1 MKLSTFKK
9 HLDTVTSLSFALPNG
24 TLVPAHFHITEA
36 GLVTKNFIDC
46 GGTVR
51 VEKTATIQLWT
62 ADDYEHRLEPQKLK
76 TIISLSEGLF
86 GTEDLEVEVEY
97 QTETISRF
105 GLDHNGTNFMLTAKQ
120 TDCLAKDTCGIPE
133 EKSSFII
140 AGNETSQ
147 NSCTPG
153 GGCC

>member
-9 HLDTVTSLSFALPNG
+9 HLDTVTSLSFVLPNG

-36 GLVTKNFIDC
+36 GFVTKNFIDC

-51 VEKTATIQLWT
+51 IEKTATIQLWT

-76 TIISLSEGLF
+76 TIITLSEGLF
-86 GTEDLEVEVEY
+86 GTEDLEIQVEY
-97 QTETISRF
+97 QTDTISRF
-105 GLDHNGTNFMLTAKQ
+105 GLDYDGTNFILTAKQ
-120 TDCLAKDTCGIPE
+120 TDCLAGDACGVPE
-133 EKSSFII
+133 EKPSFII

-153 GGCC
+153 SGCC